1 MTHLGLPHFFC
12 VVIMHTML
20 GKFVPNIN
28 DAMSSSLG
36 KHVPKPIKQQVK
48 GGSNVLSQFNLPG
61 PFSGFNQPKPQPK
74 PKQKPKLK
82 ENIILPKGG
91 AFNPL
96 PKTSGRGLLLRN
108 IIAQLSEKMDEKQK
122 PKPKVKA
129 APKPPPSAGGVN
141 LMNGKWVKN
150 PKTGISSWK
159 PNGLGR
165 DMTNEEYRYVRKEW
179 IRTNDPNNDRF
190 KAPKQPPLELKWR
203 DYEPEPG
210 EFLY

>member
-1 MTHLGLPHFFC
+1 
-12 VVIMHTML
+12 ML

-28 DAMSSSLG
+28 DAINSSVH
-36 KHVPKPIKQQVK
+36 KNVPKPIKQQVK
-48 GGSNVLSQFNLPG
+48 GGSKALSQFNLPG
-61 PFSGFNQPKPQPK
+61 PFSVFNAPK
-74 PKQKPKLK
+74 PKPKATSKLKPKLK
-82 ENIILPKGG
+82 ENIILPIGG
-91 AFNPL
+91 TM
-96 PKTSGRGLLLRN
+96 PKTTGRGLLLRN
-108 IIAQLSEKMDEKQK
+108 IIAQLSEKTDEKQK
-122 PKPKVKA
+122 PQPKVKA

-141 LMNGKWVKN
+141 LMNGKWVNN

-179 IRTNDPNNDRF
+179 IRRNDPNNDRF